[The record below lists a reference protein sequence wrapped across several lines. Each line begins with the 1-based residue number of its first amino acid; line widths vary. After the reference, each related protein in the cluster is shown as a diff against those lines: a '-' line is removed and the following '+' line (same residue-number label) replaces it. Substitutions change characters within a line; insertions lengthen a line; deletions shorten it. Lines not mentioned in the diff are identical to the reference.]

1 MLKGGIVGLGNLGK
15 RYITLMDQES
25 RTECI
30 GIYDIDREKVRRI
43 SKETGLKGFASLQ
56 ELLEAE
62 GLNFVYIA
70 TPDFAHKEPVLE
82 AASRGLD
89 ILVEKPLAT
98 SVADAQEML
107 NAVKKAGVKAQIA
120 FSNRFNQPFVVAK
133 REVEEGR
140 LGDILSINTRLSNTL
155 MVPTRMLSWA
165 AKSSP
170 AWFLMSHTMDV
181 AYWLHQKEAKTVYAT
196 GVKKVLVEKGIDTWD
211 SLQVAV
217 KYEDGTQGFFES
229 MWVLPEGK
237 PLIVDFKFVMVGTKG
252 AVEIDT
258 HDQMMHFIGER
269 FEHSKTLDIELNG
282 RLLGQ
287 TANTFQAYVDSL
299 SRNEQPSPSL
309 EDGLRNV
316 KMLEAVH
323 TSAAEERI
331 IEL

>member
-30 GIYDIDREKVRRI
+30 GIYDIDQEKVSRI

-70 TPDFAHKEPVLE
+70 TPDFAHKEPLLE

-98 SVADAQEML
+98 TVADAQEML

-133 REVEEGR
+133 KEVEEGR

-181 AYWLHQKEAKTVYAT
+181 AYWLH
-196 GVKKVLVEKGIDTWD
+196 
-211 SLQVAV
+211 
-217 KYEDGTQGFFES
+217 
-229 MWVLPEGK
+229 
-237 PLIVDFKFVMVGTKG
+237 
-252 AVEIDT
+252 
-258 HDQMMHFIGER
+258 
-269 FEHSKTLDIELNG
+269 
-282 RLLGQ
+282 
-287 TANTFQAYVDSL
+287 
-299 SRNEQPSPSL
+299 
-309 EDGLRNV
+309 
-316 KMLEAVH
+316 
-323 TSAAEERI
+323 
-331 IEL
+331 